1 MKIIDPVDV
10 AKVTKLDKLGLSG
23 LTNVIMDL
31 LKLNRINETY
41 ARHFDK
47 KGVDFIDGL
56 FEEFGIEFDYFEE
69 ELSRIPKEG
78 PFVVIANHPLGAID
92 GIILIKLISK
102 VRPDFKVMA
111 NFLLQ
116 KVEPIADFFM
126 PVNPFEDRKDIKS
139 SFGGIKDSIAHIKA
153 GHGLGMFPAG
163 EVSSYNIEEGKIID
177 KDWEEGAVKLIEKLS
192 VPVVPVYFKAKN
204 SRLFYLISLVSSTL
218 RTAKLPSEMIKQG
231 GREIFI
237 RIGRPILS
245 NELKENENTKELSTF
260 LRDRT
265 YRLANALEAERKRP
279 SLKTKKEEVVQD
291 IIDSVD
297 PALIRAEIDVLRED
311 GSLLTQ
317 SRGLEVFC
325 AHPHKIPNILSE
337 IGRLREIT
345 FREVGE
351 GTNQPTDLD
360 EFDQH
365 YQHLFLWDRNE
376 NVLAGA
382 YRLGMGAD
390 IFPQHGIKG
399 FYMESLFKLDEE
411 VHPVFAKSLEMGRAF
426 IIKEYQVKPMPL
438 FLLWKGIVHVIVRN
452 PDKVRYLTGG
462 VSISNKFS
470 KYSKALMVAF
480 VKRYFYDAE
489 MAKHIKPRKEY
500 RPKLGPV
507 ESHLIEKIGGDDL
520 NKFDKFIDDIEPG
533 NMRFPVL
540 LKKYIKQNAKIVAF
554 NVDPK
559 FNNAVDGFMYI
570 DINDLPEKTIQPVL
584 EELETATQNIEKK
597 ES

>member
-1 MKIIDPVDV
+1 MKIIEPSDL

-23 LTNVIMDL
+23 LANVIMDV
-31 LKLNRINETY
+31 LKLTQINEAY
-41 ARHFDK
+41 ERHFVK
-47 KGVDFIDGL
+47 KGIDFIDGL
-56 FEEFGIEFDYFEE
+56 FEEFGIEFDYFQE

-78 PFVVIANHPLGAID
+78 PFVVISNHPLGAID
-92 GIILIKLISK
+92 GIILIKLIAS

-116 KVEPIADFFM
+116 KVEPIKDYFM
-126 PVNPFEDRKDIKS
+126 PVNPFEDKKDVKS
-139 SFGGIKDSIAHIKA
+139 SFSGIKDSIAYVKE
-153 GHGLGMFPAG
+153 GHGLGIFPAG
-163 EVSSYNIEEGKIID
+163 EVSTYNIEEGKIID
-177 KDWEEGAVKLIEKLS
+177 KKWEDGAIRLIQKLE

-204 SRLFYLISLVSSTL
+204 SRLFYLISMLSSTL
-218 RTAKLPSEMIKQG
+218 RTAKLPSEMISQG
-231 GREIFI
+231 GRKIFI
-237 RIGRPILS
+237 RIGRPVLP
-245 NELKENENTKELSTF
+245 KELEEYSTLPELSEF

-265 YRLANALEAERKRP
+265 YRLSNALEQDKKP
-279 SLKTKKEEVVQD
+279 MSLKSKKEEVAQE
-291 IIDSVD
+291 IMPAVD
-297 PALIRAEIDVLRED
+297 PALIKAEIEKLRD
-311 GSLLTQ
+311 TSGILTS
-317 SRGLEVFC
+317 SRGLEVYC
-325 AHPHKIPNILSE
+325 ATAKEIPSILSE

-351 GTNQPTDLD
+351 GTNLPFDLD

-365 YQHLFLWDRNE
+365 YMHLFLWDAE
-376 NVLAGA
+376 EEKLAGA

-390 IFPQHGIKG
+390 IYPKFGIKG
-399 FYMESLFKLDEE
+399 FYMESLFRLDEE
-411 VHPVFAKSLEMGRAF
+411 VHPVFQKSLEMGRAF
-426 IIKEYQVKPMPL
+426 IVKEYQVKPMPL

-462 VSISNKFS
+462 VSISNNFS
-470 KYSKALMVAF
+470 KYSKGLMVAF
-480 VKRYFYDAE
+480 VKRYFFDPE
-489 MAKHIKPRKEY
+489 MAKHIRPRKEY
-500 RPKLGPV
+500 SPKLGPV
-507 ESHLIEKIGGDDL
+507 ENHLIEKLGGDDI
-520 NKFDKFIDDIEPG
+520 NKFDKFIDDVEPG

-597 ES
+597 ED

>member
-23 LTNVIMDL
+23 LANVIMDV

-41 ARHFDK
+41 ARHYDK

-92 GIILIKLISK
+92 GIILIKLISM

-116 KVEPIADFFM
+116 KVEPISDFFM
-126 PVNPFEDRKDIKS
+126 PVNPFEDRKDVKS
-139 SFGGIKDSIAHIKA
+139 SFSGIKDSIAHIKA
-153 GHGLGMFPAG
+153 GHGLGIFPAG
-163 EVSSYNIEEGKIID
+163 EVSSFNIEEGKIID
-177 KDWEEGAVKLIEKLS
+177 KEWEEGAVKLIEKLK

-204 SRLFYLISLVSSTL
+204 SRLFYMISLLSSTL

-237 RIGRPILS
+237 RIGRPIL
-245 NELKENENTKELSTF
+245 TKELEENQSTEELSAF

-265 YRLANALEAERKRP
+265 YRLANALEAERKLP
-279 SLKTKKEEVVQD
+279 SLKTKKEEVPQD
-291 IIDSVD
+291 IIDAVD
-297 PALIRAEIDVLRED
+297 PALIEAEIDSLRSS
-311 GSLLTQ
+311 GALLTQ
-317 SRGLEVFC
+317 SRGLEVYC
-325 AHPHKIPNILSE
+325 ANASDIPSILTE

-351 GTNQPTDLD
+351 GTNLPFDLD

-365 YQHLFLWDRNE
+365 YRHLFLWDANE
-376 NVLAGA
+376 KVLAGA

-390 IFPQHGIKG
+390 IYPEHGIKG
-399 FYMESLFKLDEE
+399 FYMESLFKLDDE

-489 MAKHIKPRKEY
+489 MAKYIKPRKEY

-520 NKFDKFIDDIEPG
+520 NKFDKYIDDIEPG

-584 EELETATQNIEKK
+584 DELETATQNIEKK
-597 ES
+597 GD